1 MIGETSFY
9 GIYIPWLLVLAL
21 LALAATRSVS
31 YLLARLG
38 FYRLVWH
45 PALFDCALFV
55 IALGGLCL
63 VSSNR
68 F

>member
-9 GIYIPWLLVLAL
+9 GIYVPWLLVLAL
-21 LALAATRSVS
+21 PALAVSRAAS

-55 IALGGLCL
+55 IALGSLCFL
-63 VSSNR
+63 SSNR